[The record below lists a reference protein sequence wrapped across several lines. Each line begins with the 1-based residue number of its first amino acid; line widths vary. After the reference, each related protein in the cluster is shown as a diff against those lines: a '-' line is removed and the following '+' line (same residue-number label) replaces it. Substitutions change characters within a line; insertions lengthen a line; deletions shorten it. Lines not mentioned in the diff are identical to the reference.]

1 MEKKRSLR
9 SKGPD
14 VEKVHEIDLKHGGM
28 EKKQEV
34 GVDMKQ
40 CGETAF
46 TANEV
51 RDVITKGSKN
61 KKDKNKKKS
70 DLKEKTRW
78 SKH

>member
-1 MEKKRSLR
+1 MEKKRSLL

-14 VEKVHEIDLKHGGM
+14 VEKVPEIDLKHGGM

-34 GVDMKQ
+34 GVEMKQ
-40 CGETAF
+40 RGETAF

-51 RDVITKGSKN
+51 RDVSTKGSKN

-70 DLKEKTRW
+70 DLKEKIRW